1 MLSRTVLLA
10 VVTAM
15 FFASSTRA
23 ADASAQHVNVV
34 VVLLDNFG
42 QEWLGC
48 YGSESGKTPNI
59 DRLAAEGV
67 RAEHCYT
74 PPVCGPSR
82 IVLLTGRY
90 PFHTG
95 YTLHHDAGLYG

>member
-1 MLSRTVLLA
+1 MTRTSSFALAAVFAAVL
-10 VVTAM
+10 
-15 FFASSTRA
+15 A
-23 ADASAQHVNVV
+23 AAAPISAAAAPVKPRNVV

-42 QEWLGC
+42 QEWIGC
-48 YGSESGKTPNI
+48 YGSESGRTPNI

-90 PFHTG
+90 PFRTG
-95 YTLHHDAGLYG
+95 YT